1 MADQRDMATIA
12 IRDQLID
19 RARRAKVRNTSR
31 LEDIAGIGPTRRRKL
46 LATFGGI
53 DGVRNATVEDLCRV
67 EGINRQLAE
76 QIYNS
81 LR

>member
-1 MADQRDMATIA
+1 
-12 IRDQLID
+12 
-19 RARRAKVRNTSR
+19 
-31 LEDIAGIGPTRRRKL
+31 
-46 LATFGGI
+46 LAAFGGI

-67 EGINRQLAE
+67 EGINRLLAE